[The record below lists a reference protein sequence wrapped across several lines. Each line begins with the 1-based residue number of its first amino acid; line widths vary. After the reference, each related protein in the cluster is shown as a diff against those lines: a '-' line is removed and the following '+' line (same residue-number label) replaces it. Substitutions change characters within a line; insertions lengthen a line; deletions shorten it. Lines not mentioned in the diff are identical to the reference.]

1 MAKGRRVGEGPLSN
15 QRKEVRKGGGGRGE
29 RWEGGG
35 GRGPAGLRGG
45 GWRACV
51 GQRGERK
58 GLLRD
63 AGRRGGREVRLPVEL
78 QLTASREE
86 SF

>member
-1 MAKGRRVGEGPLSN
+1 MEQPEERGQER
-15 QRKEVRKGGGGRGE
+15 GGGG
-29 RWEGGG
+29 GGG
-35 GRGPAGLRGG
+35 GGGGPAGLQGG

>member
-15 QRKEVRKGGGGRGE
+15 QRKEVR
-29 RWEGGG
+29 
-35 GRGPAGLRGG
+35 RGG
-45 GWRACV
+45 
-51 GQRGERK
+51 RK

>member
-1 MAKGRRVGEGPLSN
+1 MSA
-15 QRKEVRKGGGGRGE
+15 GRGE
-29 RWEGGG
+29 GGG
-35 GRGPAGLRGG
+35 DPRACMVGVGVRACV
-45 GWRACV
+45 RACV